1 MRMASDHP
9 MEIILA
15 SASQSRAALLAG
27 AGIDVLIEPAD
38 IDELSVKDDGLR
50 TQASVDTVAALLA
63 RQKAHKISA
72 ARPNALVIGADQMLD
87 CGGKWLDKPNSLT
100 AAGDTL
106 RLLRGKSHELVTS
119 VSVVHEGTEIWA
131 LTDRAKLLMRD
142 FSDDFLDTYLSC
154 VGDDVMLS
162 VGAYQLEGLGVQ
174 LFERIDGDYFTI
186 LGLPLLPLLGFLR
199 ERNVIGQ

>member
-38 IDELSVKDDGLR
+38 IDESSVKDDGLR
-50 TQASVDTVAALLA
+50 TQASADTVAALLA
-63 RQKAHKISA
+63 RQKAQKISA
-72 ARPNALVIGADQMLD
+72 AHPNAFVIGADQMLD

-106 RLLRGKSHELVTS
+106 RLLRGKSHELVAS
-119 VSVVHEGTEIWA
+119 VSVVHEGKEIWA

-142 FSDDFLDTYLSC
+142 FSDDFLDTYLSN

-162 VGAYQLEGLGVQ
+162 VGAYQLEGVGAQ
-174 LFERIDGDYFTI
+174 LFERIDGDYFTV

-199 ERNVIGQ
+199 DRNVIGQ

>member
-1 MRMASDHP
+1 MASDHP

-27 AGIDVLIEPAD
+27 AGIDVLIKPAD
-38 IDELSVKDDGLR
+38 IDESLVKDDGLR
-50 TQASVDTVAALLA
+50 KQASVDTVAALLA
-63 RQKAHKISA
+63 RRKAQKISA
-72 ARPNALVIGADQMLD
+72 ARPNAFVIGADQMLD

-119 VSVVHEGTEIWA
+119 VSVVHEGKEIWA

-142 FSDDFLDTYLSC
+142 FSDDFLDTYLSF

-162 VGAYQLEGLGVQ
+162 VGAYQLEGLGIQ
-174 LFERIDGDYFTI
+174 FFERIDGDYFTI

>member
-1 MRMASDHP
+1 
-9 MEIILA
+9 
-15 SASQSRAALLAG
+15 
-27 AGIDVLIEPAD
+27 
-38 IDELSVKDDGLR
+38 
-50 TQASVDTVAALLA
+50 
-63 RQKAHKISA
+63 
-72 ARPNALVIGADQMLD
+72 VIGADQMLD

-106 RLLRGKSHELVTS
+106 RLLRGKSHELVAS
-119 VSVVHEGTEIWA
+119 VSVVHEGKEIWA

-142 FSDDFLDTYLSC
+142 FSDDFLDTYLSN

-162 VGAYQLEGLGVQ
+162 VGAYQLEGVGAQ

-199 ERNVIGQ
+199 DRNVVGQ